1 MNHDEPTTLDLIF
14 GTLSAAF
21 LLAVLWTLAAI
32 L

>member
-1 MNHDEPTTLDLIF
+1 VKHDEPTTLDLICGTITAF
-14 GTLSAAF
+14 G